1 MAERRALGRGL
12 SALLPGPGIPGVQE
26 VPVDAI
32 AANPRQPR
40 KRFAAAELEA
50 LAASIREQGVIS
62 PLILRRGRDGYE
74 LVAGERRLR
83 AARLAGLRSV
93 PAVVRDVADA
103 QALELALVENLQRED
118 LNAVEEAEAYRR
130 LIEDFGLSQE
140 AVARRVGRDRSTIS
154 NALRLLR
161 LPTKVLDDLAAGTLS
176 EGHARALLALGRAAD
191 QLRVR
196 DLIVKGGLSV
206 RGAEALVRRQ
216 KGREAGAPARR
227 RPKPATDHDLG
238 ALEDRLRDAL
248 GTKVRIAR
256 RGKGGTVEIEFYSN
270 EDLDRI
276 LAVVGVE
283 R

>member
-1 MAERRALGRGL
+1 M
-12 SALLPGPGIPGVQE
+12 
-26 VPVDAI
+26 DAI
-32 AANPRQPR
+32 AANPLQPR

>member
-12 SALLPGPGIPGVQE
+12 GTLLAGPEIPGVRE

-40 KRFAAAELEA
+40 KRFDQEGIDSLT
-50 LAASIREQGVIS
+50 ASIREQGVIS

-83 AARLAGLRSV
+83 AARLAGLKTV
-93 PAVVRDVADA
+93 PAIVREVADA

-118 LNAVEEAEAYRR
+118 LNAVEAAEAYRR
-130 LIEDFGLSQE
+130 LVEDFGQSQDG
-140 AVARRVGRDRSTIS
+140 VARRVGKDRSTVS

-161 LPTKVLDDLAAGTLS
+161 LPRKILDDIVAGALA
-176 EGHARALLALGRAAD
+176 EGHARALLALDREAD
-191 QLRVR
+191 QIRAR

-206 RGAEALVRRQ
+206 RGAEALVRRL
-216 KGREAGAPARR
+216 KGPGAAARR
-227 RPKPATDHDLG
+227 RPRRDHNLA
-238 ALEDRLRDAL
+238 ALEDRLRGAL

-256 RGKGGTVEIEFYSN
+256 RGKGGTVEIEFYSE
-270 EDLDRI
+270 EDLDR
-276 LAVVGVE
+276 LLELLGAG

>member
-12 SALLPGPGIPGVQE
+12 GALLPGPEIPGIQE
-26 VPVDAI
+26 VPLDAI
-32 AANPRQPR
+32 AASPHQPR
-40 KRFAAAELEA
+40 RRFEQADLEE

-83 AARLAGLRSV
+83 AARLAGLKTV
-93 PAVVRDVADA
+93 PAIVRDLADA
-103 QALELALVENLQRED
+103 EALELALVENLQRED

-130 LIEDFGLSQE
+130 LTEDFGLSQE
-140 AVARRVGRDRSTIS
+140 DVAQRVGKDRSTIS

-161 LPTKVLDDLAAGTLS
+161 LPARILEDLAAGSLT

-191 QLRVR
+191 QIRVR
-196 DLIVKGGLSV
+196 DQIVRAGLSV

-216 KGREAGAPARR
+216 KERGPEAPDRR
-227 RPKPATDHDLG
+227 RRTGTDHNLA
-238 ALEDRLRDAL
+238 ALEDRLREAL
-248 GTKVRIAR
+248 GTKVRIRR
-256 RGKGGTVEIEFYSN
+256 RGKGGAVEIEFYSN

-276 LAVVGVE
+276 LSALGAA

>member
-1 MAERRALGRGL
+1 MAERKALGRGL
-12 SALLPGPGIPGVQE
+12 GTLLAGAEIPGVRE

-40 KRFAAAELEA
+40 KRFDQEGIDS
-50 LAASIREQGVIS
+50 LAASIREQGVLS

-83 AARLAGLRSV
+83 AARLAGLKTV
-93 PAVVRDVADA
+93 PAIVREVAEA

-130 LIEDFGLSQE
+130 LMEDFGQSQDGI
-140 AVARRVGRDRSTIS
+140 ARRVGKDRSTVS

-161 LPTKVLDDLAAGTLS
+161 LPRRLLDDIAAGALT
-176 EGHARALLALGRAAD
+176 EGHARALLALDREAD
-191 QLRVR
+191 QIRAR

-206 RGAEALVRRQ
+206 RGAEALVRRL
-216 KGREAGAPARR
+216 KGPAAGAKR
-227 RPKPATDHDLG
+227 RPRRDHNLA
-238 ALEDRLRDAL
+238 ALEDRLRGAL

-256 RGKGGTVEIEFYSN
+256 RGKGGTVEIEFYSE
-270 EDLDRI
+270 EDLDR
-276 LAVVGVE
+276 LLELLGAG